1 MSDLAAFLA
10 GRRPDHVVIVLA
22 DELLAEPEALEEYAE
37 PVANGLALVLPGHR
51 GRSVFRRATGHDP
64 MAFARDASDRESPIA
79 RDLSGGDCPE
89 APGADAN
96 DDVDDAG
103 VPAAGDGD
111 GEGNGGAPGDV
122 GDPDGDVEAG
132 DRGAHYPTVVFSFAE
147 ARNEDIGGLYARG
160 DVVHAYAQCACG
172 ARYADR
178 WVAGEV

>member
-22 DELLAEPEALEEYAE
+22 DELLAEPEALEGYAE

-89 APGADAN
+89 APGADA
-96 DDVDDAG
+96 VDDA
-103 VPAAGDGD
+103 D
-111 GEGNGGAPGDV
+111 GEGNGGAV
-122 GDPDGDVEAG
+122 TDGDRDGDLEAD
-132 DRGAHYPTVVFSFAE
+132 DRGEHYPTVVFSFAE
-147 ARNEDIGGLYARG
+147 AQNEDIGGLYARG
-160 DVVHAYAQCACG
+160 DVVHAYARCACG